1 MTILFT
7 HATVPLLFMLHIDI
21 LTIIPEVIDVYARAA
36 MLGRAQKNKLLKIS
50 AHQLRD
56 YSADKKHKKV
66 DDTPYGG
73 GAGMVMMVQPFD
85 AALRAVKMRKK
96 LFARRVPKTR
106 VILTAASGTPFTQR
120 DAERLATYDQVIFLC
135 GRYEGVDHRVEEAFV
150 DEVFSIGN
158 YVLTGG
164 ELPAL
169 VMTDAIAR
177 NIPGVLGNTATLA
190 EESHSTEG
198 WREYPQYTKPETY
211 TVEPFPGEKK
221 GGLRV
226 LSVPQELLSGNHK
239 RIAFWRSHEAQK
251 RSLDNS

>member
-1 MTILFT
+1 MKY
-7 HATVPLLFMLHIDI
+7 IDI
-21 LTIIPEVIDVYARAA
+21 LTIIPEVIDVYAQAA
-36 MLGRAQKNKLLKIS
+36 MLGRAQKNKLLKIR
-50 AHQLRD
+50 AHQLRE

-85 AALRAVKMRKK
+85 AALRNIKMRKK
-96 LFARRVPKTR
+96 LFARNAPKIR
-106 VILTAASGTPFTQR
+106 VILTAASGKAFTQR
-120 DAERLATYDQVIFLC
+120 DAERLAEYDQVIFLC
-135 GRYEGVDHRVEEAFV
+135 GRYEGVDHRVEEHLV

-177 NIPGVLGNTATLA
+177 NVPGVLGNDSTLS

-198 WREYPQYTKPETY
+198 WLEYPQYTKPEVY
-211 TVEPFPGEKK
+211 VFKPFPGEGKK
-221 GGLRV
+221 KEQNSL
-226 LSVPQELLSGNHK
+226 VPAELLSGNHK
-239 RIAFWRSHEAQK
+239 KIDSWRQEQAKK
-251 RSLDNS
+251 RSQKTE

>member
-1 MTILFT
+1 MLQIDVLTIL
-7 HATVPLLFMLHIDI
+7 
-21 LTIIPEVIDVYARAA
+21 PEVIETYAQAA
-36 MLGRAQKNKLLKIS
+36 MLGRAQKNKLLKIR

-85 AALRAVKMRKK
+85 AALRKIKMRKK
-96 LFARRVPKTR
+96 LFAQSVPKTR
-106 VILTAASGTPFTQR
+106 VILTAASGKMFTQR
-120 DAERLATYDQVIFLC
+120 DAERLAEYDQVIFLC
-135 GRYEGVDHRVEEAFV
+135 GRYEGVDQRVEDAFV

-177 NIPGVLGNTATLA
+177 NIPGVLGNDMTLS
-190 EESHSTEG
+190 EESHSQEG
-198 WREYPQYTKPETY
+198 WLEYPQYTKPEAY
-211 TVEPFPGEKK
+211 IVESFPGKK
-221 GGLRV
+221 KQDSREFRV
-226 LSVPQELLSGNHK
+226 PPELLSGNHK
-239 RIAFWRSHEAQK
+239 KIAQWRAEEAKK
-251 RSLDNS
+251 RSVL